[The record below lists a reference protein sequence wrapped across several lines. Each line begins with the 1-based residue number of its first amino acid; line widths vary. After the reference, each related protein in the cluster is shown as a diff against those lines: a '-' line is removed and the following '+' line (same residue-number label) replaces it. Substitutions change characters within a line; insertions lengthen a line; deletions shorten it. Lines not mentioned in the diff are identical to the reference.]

1 VAQVWGT
8 EVAAAVRQAGAP
20 LLDALQR
27 LQDIAPPIG
36 SAAGGRTPATGGDG
50 DGCDG
55 GHALLGGGLGA
66 SRCAGLDQMSTA
78 ELEAR
83 LRRCDNLCAA
93 ADGTGRVLVRSQL

>member
-1 VAQVWGT
+1 M
-8 EVAAAVRQAGAP
+8 RQAGVP

-36 SAAGGRTPATGGDG
+36 SAAGGRTPAAAGGGGEHGDG
-50 DGCDG
+50 RDGD
-55 GHALLGGGLGA
+55 HALLGGGLGA
-66 SRCAGLDQMSTA
+66 SRCAEQLDQMSTA